1 MSRQTIVKKPYCKIC
16 HDAGKSESE
25 YNSHWVKDLNGKT
38 TCPVLLNTECRYCF
52 KLGHTAKFCDLLTK
66 KNKKMEQKIEA
77 KKPAIK
83 EEKNTQKSYTTGTNV
98 FSSLY
103 NDDSDIEEEV
113 SNIITEYPSLGKQM
127 ESDEKMPREA
137 KTCWAAIAAKP
148 KEDKPVIVAREMKK
162 GLVLLSELVS
172 EEIVKKEQPKVVPI
186 PKKSWADWSD
196 SEEEEE
202 DDLPE
207 VNFNQ
212 DEDDTW

>member
-16 HDAGKSESE
+16 NDAGKSESE

-83 EEKNTQKSYTTGTNV
+83 EEKNVRKSYTTGTNV

-148 KEDKPVIVAREMKK
+148 K
-162 GLVLLSELVS
+162 
-172 EEIVKKEQPKVVPI
+172 
-186 PKKSWADWSD
+186 
-196 SEEEEE
+196 
-202 DDLPE
+202 
-207 VNFNQ
+207 
-212 DEDDTW
+212 